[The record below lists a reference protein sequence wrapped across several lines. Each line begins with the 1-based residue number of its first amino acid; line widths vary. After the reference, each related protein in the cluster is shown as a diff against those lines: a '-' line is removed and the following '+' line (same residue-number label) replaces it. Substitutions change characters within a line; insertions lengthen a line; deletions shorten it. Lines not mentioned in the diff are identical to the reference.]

1 MCNRK
6 TWCRSLLR
14 QPATISQY
22 SGLNPIIC
30 ALVVNICV
38 ALLTVMAAHAEE
50 PSYRA
55 RSQDMGIHAF
65 DLSVTETKRTDRTS
79 VLNVPGFHARTAQG
93 SRWLMCVYT
102 DLALKRGFRWWT
114 VVYPNAPSEEVLV
127 GFLKAESES
136 PTQTLGAEFGGKN
149 VLPPAPVDKYAV
161 LCNMGRLYR

>member
-1 MCNRK
+1 MALFFSPTGNC
-6 TWCRSLLR
+6 
-14 QPATISQY
+14 QMTI
-22 SGLNPIIC
+22 
-30 ALVVNICV
+30 ARLVVSICV
-38 ALLTVMAAHAEE
+38 AFLTVMAAHAEE
-50 PSYRA
+50 PSYRV
-55 RSQDMGIHAF
+55 RSRDMGIHAF

-136 PTQTLGAEFGGKN
+136 PTQTLGAEFEGKN
-149 VLPPAPVDKYAV
+149 VLPPAPVEKYAV